1 MNTFKPLTIVQA
13 CSHLKCTA
21 EHIEHIEPIS
31 TDWQVSVDKSWEM
44 LCAERHEGHTEHKL
58 LALAKGAEK

>member
-13 CSHLKCTA
+13 CSHLKGTA
-21 EHIEHIEPIS
+21 EHIEPIS

-44 LCAERHEGHTEHKL
+44 LCAERHEGHAEHKL